1 MYIVCK
7 RVWIEFFGCNSFVSE
22 CIFFWRIIQIYID
35 TQNNQLFQKWSFIQ
49 LSQFQIDDA
58 SIQQDFTGI
67 VAPPGVTREIMQ
79 EAETVGIDLAAK
91 MVNDEEAEKILN
103 IAKSQTDAA
112 IEAEK
117 QRKALLVS
125 WNFTELCWIL
135 QPVGTNAPL
144 SIDKYS

>member
-1 MYIVCK
+1 
-7 RVWIEFFGCNSFVSE
+7 
-22 CIFFWRIIQIYID
+22 
-35 TQNNQLFQKWSFIQ
+35 
-49 LSQFQIDDA
+49 
-58 SIQQDFTGI
+58 
-67 VAPPGVTREIMQ
+67 MQ

-135 QPVGTNAPL
+135 QPVRTNVPL
-144 SIDKYS
+144 SIDNYSKPSFVCGFLIFAIPMIQELH